1 MGVFGE
7 KHTSLTREQKRQLI
21 HQADTHKLRPTEVC
35 DWVLQTWG
43 LRIARVTVYSIL
55 HKQRASLMAGHRD
68 LYQSMQKLSASSL
81 SSSSHD
87 QACTLPSSSSTTPS
101 PASDAH
107 MKRCRKGSTSSNSG
121 RITKRAPPSPVPSPR
136 SDSHRRNSSA
146 SSVYMSCS
154 PSPAPAELTFT
165 STSTPNSCSSSHT
178 LSHHDASRCSHANPA
193 GSAGSAHPNAS
204 AGALGSSFGSVP
216 SLALPAAANSTSPP
230 PPSSASPS
238 PSRAA
243 SGAKW
248 EGQLKRV
255 REPASVELDRAM
267 VQFLKSDKAVDANG
281 RRLNDAELQSHAL
294 RLAKSIPSAA
304 RMRCSFG
311 WLRHFKRRLGVQW
324 AADRLGR
331 YRWIIEMD
339 HEEDGNNSNDHSFLN
354 RINGEPSTDASPP
367 PSESSLSPLPT
378 QLSSPTLS
386 SPALDGSPLL
396 AFPTAFEDHSL
407 THEDLH
413 CYNNNNNNKS
423 TNIAS
428 NLSRKRKSDATALA
442 AQPSSTPSVSGTWPM
457 LTHLKQETDQDHHA
471 LHQVLYH
478 TGYPTQPLGSAT
490 AVAALHGPSRQHH
503 GYQASQQ
510 LFASTGPLT
519 PLDTLPPLVMP
530 NNTHGSPDLSAI
542 GSNSLSSAVKH
553 ESSATAPASS
563 AAASA
568 TTTTSPSF
576 GMSVDGGMRK
586 VPTKEEALDL
596 LQSLL
601 LYYEQDHHY
610 TGEQQT
616 LLLPRWIHQQRQIM
630 QQTPSDDGRLSWLR
644 AAPPTSLFHSIDFSA
659 LGGAATSGTASTTTA
674 SAPPPPARTS
684 SSSSPPSS
692 LSFLGL
698 ASPAPSV
705 THSPTP
711 FQLQQPHPMPMGMHP
726 LALPMHHQAGQG
738 AAHGLHTMT
747 PMSPPASVSAAAA
760 AAAAATTV
768 SLLSAAASAGL
779 LTTTTTS
786 MPSSSSTTPSST
798 ATIAVGSAGTN
809 TVSMPSS
816 SSSSS
821 SSTISSLASPIEQQM
836 YFAHQQ
842 HVAETQL
849 ARMMYSGH

>member
-154 PSPAPAELTFT
+154 PSPAPADLTFT

-216 SLALPAAANSTSPP
+216 SLVLPAAANSTSPP
-230 PPSSASPS
+230 SPSSASPS
-238 PSRAA
+238 SSRAA

-331 YRWIIEMD
+331 YR
-339 HEEDGNNSNDHSFLN
+339 
-354 RINGEPSTDASPP
+354 
-367 PSESSLSPLPT
+367 
-378 QLSSPTLS
+378 
-386 SPALDGSPLL
+386 
-396 AFPTAFEDHSL
+396 
-407 THEDLH
+407 
-413 CYNNNNNNKS
+413 
-423 TNIAS
+423 
-428 NLSRKRKSDATALA
+428 RKRKSDATALA

-563 AAASA
+563 AAAS

-738 AAHGLHTMT
+738 AAHGLHPMT

-798 ATIAVGSAGTN
+798 AAIAVGSAGTN
-809 TVSMPSS
+809 TVSMPSSS